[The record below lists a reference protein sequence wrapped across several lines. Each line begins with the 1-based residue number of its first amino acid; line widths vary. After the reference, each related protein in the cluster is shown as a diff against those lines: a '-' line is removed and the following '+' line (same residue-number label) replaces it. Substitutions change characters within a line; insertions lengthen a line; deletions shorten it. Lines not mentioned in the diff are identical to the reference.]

1 MFRAVRLKGYRG
13 SLNRG
18 FEAPRS
24 PGRRKTHVGSRSFRY
39 LNKFSIESK
48 IRISVR
54 ADGRSDSP
62 LCIHEKCRSPDLEQ
76 TRGERA
82 MIAHPSL
89 TLDPVVADEA
99 PSVANLTDYDFTML
113 ECYLRLLDA
122 ESEGADWR
130 EVAQIVL
137 KVDADNHYARAKKVY
152 DSHIAR
158 ARWMTK
164 EGFRQLLKDVGPEC

>member
-1 MFRAVRLKGYRG
+1 
-13 SLNRG
+13 
-18 FEAPRS
+18 
-24 PGRRKTHVGSRSFRY
+24 
-39 LNKFSIESK
+39 
-48 IRISVR
+48 
-54 ADGRSDSP
+54 
-62 LCIHEKCRSPDLEQ
+62 
-76 TRGERA
+76 